1 MTTGDRHADDGKDRR
16 TDGGRTGPTER
27 TDRPGRSRG
36 TDRTSRERRG
46 GLHRFDVSSA
56 VGRRAVTLVLAA
68 TLTFL
73 MLPILVTV
81 VASFGTTW
89 AGVVPRGYVNL
100 DNWRTVLGL
109 AEGVGVR
116 QGVIQGLAYSAGLAT
131 AGMLINIVVGVPIA
145 YSLVRYD
152 FFAKDWINT
161 LAILPIV
168 PGVILAIAF
177 LRMYPEQG
185 GATFGLIIGYAL
197 LKSPFMVLTVQ
208 SSLQSMNLQQIEES
222 ARSLG
227 ASWPRT
233 FLTVIVPN
241 AKDGIVAGSII
252 TWTLAAAE
260 FNFTYIVHSAG
271 PRPFSLFLFENITRS
286 PVLQGAAAVSVY
298 FLIVTAVIVLLQRLG
313 KAGFTTVER

>member
-1 MTTGDRHADDGKDRR
+1 MSQEPPLDGDR
-16 TDGGRTGPTER
+16 TPTG
-27 TDRPGRSRG
+27 
-36 TDRTSRERRG
+36 SREKRG
-46 GLHRFDVSSA
+46 ILHRLDVSAA
-56 VGRRAVTLVLAA
+56 VGRTVVTLVLAI

-73 MLPILVTV
+73 MVPILMTII
-81 VASFGTTW
+81 ASFGTTW
-89 AGVVPRGYVNL
+89 TGTIPRGYVNFE
-100 DNWRTVLGL
+100 NWRIVLGL
-109 AEGVGVR
+109 AEGAGVR
-116 QGVIQGLAYSAGLAT
+116 GGVIKGLAYSAGLAT
-131 AGMLINIVVGVPIA
+131 AGMVINIIVGVPIA

-152 FFAKDWINT
+152 FVAKDWINT

-168 PGVILAIAF
+168 PGVVLAVAF

-185 GATFGLIIGYAL
+185 GSAFGLIVGYAL

-208 SSLQSMNLQQIEES
+208 SSFQSMNLQQIEES

-227 ASWPRT
+227 ASWSRS

-241 AKDGIVAGSII
+241 AKDGIIAGSII

-260 FNFTYIVHSAG
+260 FNFTYMVYSAG

-298 FLIVTAVIVLLQRLG
+298 FLIVTAVILVLQTTG